1 MNIPIAAIARESNAR
16 ACVEC
21 GKCSAACSMAAMY
34 PDFSADSS
42 PRGMVQTTLRHAVE
56 RQAGEQGAGRSAG
69 VNAAHLWRCL
79 QCGNC
84 TAVCPENVDCMGL
97 IAGLRANAGDSPEAG
112 RCEGCGREIPALPV
126 REWLRDTLDPGA
138 PAVSREDEGDMR
150 NTAYLRLCPVCRRQ
164 VYAANNA
171 AG

>member
-1 MNIPIAAIARESNAR
+1 MTISVASIARETNAR

-34 PDFSADSS
+34 PDFSAESS
-42 PRGMVQTTLRHAVE
+42 PRGMVQTTLR
-56 RQAGEQGAGRSAG
+56 QAMNQNAG
-69 VNAAHLWRCL
+69 VNPAHLWRCL

-84 TAVCPENVDCMGL
+84 TAACPENVDCAGL
-97 IAGLRANAGDSPEAG
+97 IAKLRAIADDTSDAGHCD
-112 RCEGCGREIPALPV
+112 GCGREIPALPV
-126 REWLRDTLDPGA
+126 REWLRNTLDPHA
-138 PAVSREDEGDMR
+138 PATAREGEDEGDPR

-171 AG
+171 AGQARQAR